1 MENKLNKIAV
11 FGPHDR
17 INYGDFLFP
26 LMLEHSFSKFANQPI
41 SLKKYSLVSS
51 DFSTIGAFSS
61 NNYKQFVSDIENKKI
76 DSIIVAGGESLQ
88 AMWSNLYS
96 YISPLYDY
104 FFQKESFRK
113 NRIFKNIP
121 KYILGGKSEFPFIL
135 NKQDFNTP
143 IDIYYNAVG
152 GGKGMPQNS
161 LHRLSSA
168 NMIGLR
174 EKESFDYIKHN
185 INHAT
190 LVPDSAII
198 ISDVYKKEIDLH
210 QLHNKK
216 YIFLQV
222 AKPKHQNKIKEI
234 CEQLTYITEN
244 TDLDIILCPIGTAKG
259 HEDHIPLKEIK
270 NHLNNND
277 KIIFFKEQ
285 PTIKE
290 IASLIAYSQLYIGTS
305 LHGIITSLSYG
316 TPFIGLNPRQIKLV
330 SYIKTWGGE
339 SINLG
344 VYNTDSFLQKALDI
358 LDKREE
364 LSNKILENT
373 QQQKEAYYN
382 FAKNIFDNIIK

>member
-1 MENKLNKIAV
+1 MENKLNRIAI

-26 LMLEHSFSKFANQPI
+26 LMLEYSFSKFSDRPI
-41 SLKKYSLVSS
+41 SLQKYSLVSA
-51 DFSTIGAFSS
+51 DFSNIGAFSS
-61 NNYKQFVSDIENKKI
+61 KNYKNLVSDIENKKI
-76 DSIIVAGGESLQ
+76 DNIIVAGGESLQ

-96 YISPLYDY
+96 YISPFYDY
-104 FFQKESFRK
+104 FFQKEFFRK

-121 KYILGGKSEFPFIL
+121 KYILGGKSEFPFIP

-143 IDIYYNAVG
+143 INIYYNAVG
-152 GGKGMPQNS
+152 GGKGISQNS
-161 LHRLSSA
+161 LRRLSSA
-168 NMIGLR
+168 NIIGLR
-174 EKESFDYIKHN
+174 EKESYDYIKHN
-185 INHAT
+185 INHVI

-198 ISDVYKKEIDLH
+198 ISDVYKKEINLQ

-216 YIFLQV
+216 YIFFQV

-244 TDLDIILCPIGTAKG
+244 TDLYIILCPIGTAKG

-270 NHLNNND
+270 NLLKNND

-305 LHGIITSLSYG
+305 LHGVITSLSYG
-316 TPFIGLNPRQIKLV
+316 VPFIGLNPRQIKLA
-330 SYIKTWGGE
+330 SYIKTWGGD
-339 SINLG
+339 STNLG

-358 LDKREE
+358 LEKRDE

-373 QQQKEAYYN
+373 QQQKEVYYN